1 MQGNWDRQRLCSASG
16 ARQQKCGTNNGAKG
30 MAGPTRHRAPLA
42 PAVQEAKEKHPLAQM
57 VLCLGHAMGTSTGHF
72 SQVLSWAALGHAL
85 KCKSP
90 QRPAARP
97 SENAHMLRTAHTTCL
112 SKAESKLFDAIRN
125 CSPPMLGS
133 AGSAKI
139 TKAKLLTDPAA
150 LLRGLPLQS

>member
-1 MQGNWDRQRLCSASG
+1 MLDSAFYFTPFSTDQNICCFCSLTVETRQNPGFAPCSSHSGQG
-16 ARQQKCGTNNGAKG
+16 
-30 MAGPTRHRAPLA
+30 
-42 PAVQEAKEKHPLAQM
+42 HPLAQM
-57 VLCLGHAMGTSTGHF
+57 VLCLGRAMGTSTGHF

-125 CSPPMLGS
+125 CSPLMLGS
-133 AGSAKI
+133 VGSAKI